1 MFSLYKRSLGR
12 VSHLARGLCSHAYYL
27 IVTGGL
33 LQLQPFIYIPDRRKM
48 RRSRKGLSQKPSAFI
63 LFIRIASHGDL
74 ELVNLEES
82 RHIVTFNQIIG
93 PY

>member
-12 VSHLARGLCSHAYYL
+12 VSHLARSLCSHAYYL
-27 IVTGGL
+27 LVTRGL
-33 LQLQPFIYIPDRRKM
+33 LQLQPFIYIPEGRKM
-48 RRSRKGLSQKPSAFI
+48 RSRKGLPQKPPACI
-63 LFIRIASHGDL
+63 LFIRVASHGDL
-74 ELVNLEES
+74 ELVNLRES